1 MERLVASLSSSEVA
15 MQRRFKKDLDAQLDE
30 YVLMVIDNIALNEM
44 MTTEEKVREMIV
56 FAQTLLVSKSK
67 VMTTRQ

>member
-1 MERLVASLSSSEVA
+1 